1 MHQSGL
7 YLLMAP
13 FAILLVAICLVFA
26 LVNRRL
32 LKSRWILPF
41 MVTTLLVIICTVMEL
56 LARTTGT
63 LMLASHATYTFIVFL
78 PVTWLVVCAEHSID
92 IKQTKRPLVLAGL
105 LVVPAFT
112 IIFAWANDSLHFLWK
127 AHRIIQDGPYLY
139 NHVTQYGLWFWVY
152 ISWAYT
158 LYFAGTAL
166 VFRGFLRQKG
176 HPGPISIF
184 GVAVTAIPLA
194 FNLLYVFRL
203 IPGIHRDFSTLVFA
217 PAALVFVIWSSRQSV
232 TRRGVTQRGA
242 SEDAM
247 SRREEAVCSLLADG
261 NSNKEIAAKLCIS
274 ENTVKTHTRH
284 IYRKLAVTNR
294 QELRDLIKNAP

>member
-13 FAILLVAICLVFA
+13 FAILLVAICLVFT
-26 LVNRRL
+26 LVNRRQ
-32 LKSRWILPF
+32 LKSHWRLPF
-41 MVTTLLVIICTVMEL
+41 MVTTLLVIVFTVMEL
-56 LARTTGT
+56 LATSERT

-78 PVTWLVVCAEHSID
+78 PIAWLLACTEYSDAFI
-92 IKQTKRPLVLAGL
+92 QLKRPVTLAGL

-112 IIFAWANDSLHFLWK
+112 VIFAWANGSFHLLWK
-127 AHRIIQDGPYLY
+127 AHEIVRDGPYLY
-139 NHVTQYGLWFWVY
+139 NHVTHYGPWFWVY
-152 ISWAYT
+152 VTYAYG
-158 LYFAGTAL
+158 LYFAGTAF

-176 HPGPISIF
+176 HQGPISIF
-184 GVAVTAIPLA
+184 GVATTAFPLA

-217 PAALVFVIWSSRQSV
+217 PAALAFVIWSSRE
-232 TRRGVTQRGA
+232 GITQMNA
-242 SEDAM
+242 SDDSM
-247 SRREEAVCSLLADG
+247 SRREEDVCSLLASG
-261 NSNKEIAAKLCIS
+261 FSNKEIATRLCIS

-294 QELRDLIKNAP
+294 QELRDVLKKTP